1 MKEGRNAPSKDAHKR
16 LPVHLQQA
24 LIIAANILRRISEKR
39 LDKPGNDSLINAVP
53 KANGGCKDD

>member
-1 MKEGRNAPSKDAHKR
+1 MREGRSIPSKEPGKR

-39 LDKPGNDSLINAVP
+39 LDNSANGGLLNAVP

>member
-16 LPVHLQQA
+16 LPIHLQQA

>member
-1 MKEGRNAPSKDAHKR
+1 MKEGRNIPSKEPGKR